1 MRSHPPWISSSHLC
15 GLREWIIM
23 QKISKRGII
32 KFATLITLVIIVASV
47 MGVLFPGHPAEM
59 KTIAM
64 PASLLSTNPVNTALN
79 VTIGRV
85 AYITQPTEW
94 LYNAQSSVPV
104 SFVNPTSSW
113 TLNNSGYLFM
123 VNNTTGTTAPTPE
136 VVNFPVASDLGSTVS
151 YIFTDS
157 RVAVNGTGENAYIVV
172 SESAQTGTPSTTSNT
187 LSTSAGAA
195 QNMIFIEISN
205 YAVTVGYYA
214 SILGGN
220 GKYYQNFT
228 SYSFSTVTLMPL
240 WFYDFYINIQST
252 GTYVSIVNAT
262 GTVIATSPQLSPV
275 LEGNLSKV
283 AYISYVHAPSASTSG
298 DMLILDYAYLVD
310 HNVAPASP
318 VLSGAMAGL
327 PSIIA
332 PFDPN
337 ATAAN
342 YTTNPN
348 ATHSYPSV
356 NMSTSD
362 FASVT
367 PSSSNAAQTSSL
379 INPTYLP
386 QASATTI
393 YAQNQTTELRT
404 TAENATTITA
414 SLYVTTWTPEGI
426 NNAIVTYLQ
435 DYIGSRIGV
444 MPSQISIISYLI
456 TDIGF
461 DMNFSSSTATMI
473 QNYIYNSAP
482 GIMQADGISLVNAS
496 TGAVAAGADIGMFM
510 NLATGEVAYPEI
522 QGNEIINPLTGAI
535 YYSPEM
541 AGFPVGS
548 TIMGGA
554 IYVPGQYQF
563 YGFAA
568 DGAPIFAA
576 GWNPF
581 SGLTGAAQ
589 AVANFF
595 HGGASTV
602 ANAIGPV
609 VKPVTQYVE
618 HVNSATGGSINKFTS
633 DLSKAVGSVMPFLGG
648 AATDI
653 SKSVG
658 GTLSNVLGGVGSGL
672 ASIRN
677 SVAGAL
683 ATGATDIKNTIYHIG
698 STIRN
703 GLVSVPDAVW
713 NTAGKIRSD
722 IGAVISPITTT
733 LKNLPGKFTNAAV
746 SIANAVKNG
755 LVSIPTSIVNA
766 GKNILNTVGNS
777 LQSAATGVATWV
789 GNAFGQM
796 TSGFMNS
803 TTGKLASSIKSSVLS
818 FFAGLSSTLGHY
830 IVPIL
835 IGGVLIILLIAF
847 VVIHDRKHHRKHEHR
862 RRR

>member
-1 MRSHPPWISSSHLC
+1 M
-15 GLREWIIM
+15 
-23 QKISKRGII
+23 KISKRGII
-32 KFATLITLVIIVASV
+32 KLATLITLVVVVASA
-47 MGVLFPGHPAEM
+47 MGVLFSGHPTEL

-64 PASLLSTNPVNTALN
+64 PASLLNTNPVNTNLN

-94 LYNAQSSVPV
+94 LYSANSPQPA

-123 VNNTTGTTAPTPE
+123 VNNSTSTTAPSPE
-136 VVNFPVASDLGSTVS
+136 VANFPVASDLGSAIS

-157 RVAVNGTGENAYIVV
+157 RVAVNGTGETAYIVI
-172 SESAQTGTPSTTSNT
+172 SESAQTGAPSTTSNT
-187 LSTSAGAA
+187 VSTSAGAA
-195 QNMIFIEISN
+195 QNMIFVEISN

-214 SILGGN
+214 SVLGGN
-220 GKYYQNFT
+220 GKYYQNYT
-228 SYSFSTVTLMPL
+228 SYSFSTTLMPL
-240 WFYDFYINIQST
+240 WFYDFYVNIQPT
-252 GTYVSIVNAT
+252 GTYVSVVNAT
-262 GTVIATSPQLSPV
+262 GSVIATSPQLSPV
-275 LEGNLSKV
+275 VEGNLSKI
-283 AYISYVHAPSASTSG
+283 AYISYIHAPAASSSG
-298 DMLILDYAYLVD
+298 DMLVLDYAYLVD
-310 HNVAPASP
+310 HNVAPASAI
-318 VLSGAMAGL
+318 LSGAMVNM
-327 PSIIA
+327 PSIVA

-348 ATHSYPSV
+348 ATDSYPSV

-362 FASVT
+362 FTSVT

-386 QASATTI
+386 LANATTI
-393 YAQNQTTELRT
+393 CAQNQTTALRT

-414 SLYVTTWTPEGI
+414 SLYVTTWTPQGI
-426 NNAIVTYLQ
+426 NNAIVSYLQ
-435 DYIGSRIGV
+435 NYIGGQIGV
-444 MPSQISIISYLI
+444 MPSQISIISYLV

-473 QNYIYNSAP
+473 QDYIYNSAP
-482 GIMQADGISLVNAS
+482 GIMQADGISLVNTT

-535 YYSPEM
+535 YYSPEL

-548 TIMGGA
+548 TIMQGT

-581 SGLTGAAQ
+581 AGLSGAAA

-595 HGGASTV
+595 HGAASTV
-602 ANAIGPV
+602 NNAIAKIV
-609 VKPVTQYVE
+609 SPVTQYVE
-618 HVNSATGGSINKFTS
+618 HATQPINRFTN
-633 DLSKAVGSVMPFLGG
+633 DLSKAVGGVMPFLGG

-653 SKSVG
+653 SKNIG
-658 GTLSNVLGGVGSGL
+658 GTLSHVLGGVGSGL

-677 SVAGAL
+677 SVVGAL
-683 ATGATDIKNTIYHIG
+683 ATGVTDVKNTIYHLG
-698 STIRN
+698 STIHN
-703 GLVSVPDAVW
+703 DLMGLKTLPGGVW
-713 NTAGKIRSD
+713 NTLGKFRSD
-722 IGAVISPITTT
+722 IGAVISPIGTA
-733 LKNLPGKFTNAAV
+733 LRNLPGRLGGALT
-746 SIANAVKNG
+746 SIANGIKNG
-755 LVSIPTSIVNA
+755 LVSVGTTIANA
-766 GKNILNTVGNS
+766 GKNVLNTVGNS
-777 LQSAATGVATWV
+777 ISTAANGVANWA

-803 TTGKLASSIKSSVLS
+803 TMGILGGSIKGSILS
-818 FFAGLSSTLGHY
+818 FFSGLSSTLGHY

-835 IGGVLIILLIAF
+835 VGGVLIILLIAF
-847 VVIHDRKHHRKHEHR
+847 VVIHDKKHHRKNKNEQRKR
-862 RRR
+862 R

>member
-1 MRSHPPWISSSHLC
+1 M
-15 GLREWIIM
+15 
-23 QKISKRGII
+23 
-32 KFATLITLVIIVASV
+32 ITLVIIVASV
-47 MGVLFPGHPAEM
+47 MGVLFPGHPAEL

-64 PASLLSTNPVNTALN
+64 PASFLSTAPLTTNLN
-79 VTIGRV
+79 VTVGRV

-94 LYNAQSSVPV
+94 LYSANSPQPA

-123 VNNTTGTTAPTPE
+123 VNNSTSTTAPSPE
-136 VVNFPVASDLGSTVS
+136 VANFPVASDLGSTVS
-151 YIFTDS
+151 YIFIDS
-157 RVAVNGTGENAYIVV
+157 RVAVNGSGETAYIVI
-172 SESAQTGTPSTTSNT
+172 SESSQAGAPSTTANT

-214 SILGGN
+214 SVLGGN
-220 GKYYQNFT
+220 GKYYQNYT
-228 SYSFSTVTLMPL
+228 SYSFSGISLMPL

-262 GTVIATSPQLSPV
+262 GSVIATSSQLSPV

-283 AYISYVHAPSASTSG
+283 AYISYVHAPAASTSG

-318 VLSGAMAGL
+318 VLSGAMVNM
-327 PSIIA
+327 PSIVA

-348 ATHSYPSV
+348 ATSSYPSV

-362 FASVT
+362 FTSVT

-426 NNAIVTYLQ
+426 NNAIVSYLQ
-435 DYIGSRIGV
+435 SYIGSKIGV
-444 MPSQISIISYLI
+444 MPSQISIISYLV
-456 TDIGF
+456 TDVGF

-473 QNYIYNSAP
+473 QDYIYNSAP

-522 QGNEIINPLTGAI
+522 QGNEIINPLTGAM
-535 YYSPEM
+535 YYSPEL
-541 AGFPVGS
+541 AGFPAGS

-595 HGGASTV
+595 QGAASTV
-602 ANAIGPV
+602 NNAISKV
-609 VKPVTQYVE
+609 VNPVTQYVE
-618 HVNSATGGSINKFTS
+618 HVNSAIGGSAEKFTN
-633 DLSKAVGSVMPFLGG
+633 DLAHAVSGVMPFLGG
-648 AATDI
+648 AATNIANDI
-653 SKSVG
+653 G
-658 GTLSNVLGGVGSGL
+658 GTLNHVLGGVGSGL

-683 ATGATDIKNTIYHIG
+683 ATGVTDIKNDIYHIG

-703 GLVSVPDAVW
+703 GLVSIPYGLW
-713 NTAGKIRSD
+713 NTLGKFRSD
-722 IGAVISPITTT
+722 IGAVISPITTA
-733 LKNLPGKFTNAAV
+733 LRNLPGKFGGALG
-746 SIANAVKNG
+746 SIANGIKNG
-755 LVSIPTSIVNA
+755 LLSVGTTIANA
-766 GKNILNTVGNS
+766 GKNVLNTVGNS
-777 LQSAATGVATWV
+777 ISTAVNGIASWI

-796 TSGFMNS
+796 TSGFMNA
-803 TTGKLASSIKSSVLS
+803 TTGKLTSSIKSSALS

-830 IVPIL
+830 IVPVL
-835 IGGVLIILLIAF
+835 VGGVIIILLIAF
-847 VVIHDRKHHRKHEHR
+847 VVIRDRKHHHHKHEEDR

>member
-1 MRSHPPWISSSHLC
+1 M
-15 GLREWIIM
+15 
-23 QKISKRGII
+23 KISKKGII
-32 KFATLITLVIIVASV
+32 KLATLITLVIVVASTA
-47 MGVLFPGHPAEM
+47 GVLFPGHQSEFKA
-59 KTIAM
+59 IAM
-64 PASLLSTNPVNTALN
+64 PASLLDTNPVNTQLN

-85 AYITQPTEW
+85 AYITQPAEW
-94 LYNAQSSVPV
+94 LYNSQSSVPV

-123 VNNTTGTTAPTPE
+123 VNNTTSATAPSPE
-136 VVNFPVASDLGSTVS
+136 VVNFPVASDLGSTIS

-157 RVAVNGTGENAYIVV
+157 RIALNGTGETAYIVI
-172 SESAQTGTPSTTSNT
+172 SESVQTGAPSTTSNT
-187 LSTSAGAA
+187 VSTSAGPA
-195 QNMIFIEISN
+195 QNIIFIEINN
-205 YAVTVGYYA
+205 YAVSVGYYA
-214 SILGGN
+214 STLGGN
-220 GKYYQNFT
+220 GKYYQNYT

-240 WFYDFYINIQST
+240 WFYDFYVNIQPT

-262 GTVIATSPQLSPV
+262 GSVIATSSQLSPV

-283 AYISYVHAPSASTSG
+283 AYISYIHAPAASSNG

-310 HNVAPASP
+310 HNVAPASA
-318 VLSGAMAGL
+318 VLSGAMVNM
-327 PSIIA
+327 PSIVA

-348 ATHSYPSV
+348 ATDSYPSV

-362 FASVT
+362 FSSIT
-367 PSSSNAAQTSSL
+367 PSSSNATQTSSL
-379 INPTYLP
+379 INPAYLP
-386 QASATTI
+386 ETNSTTI
-393 YAQNQTTELRT
+393 YAQNQTTALRT

-414 SLYVTTWTPEGI
+414 SLYITTWTPQGI
-426 NNAIVTYLQ
+426 NNAIVSYLQ
-435 DYIGSRIGV
+435 NYIGSKIGV
-444 MPSQISIISYLI
+444 MPSQISIISYLV

-461 DMNFSSSTATMI
+461 DMNFSSSTAQMI

-496 TGAVAAGADIGMFM
+496 TGAVVAGADIGMFM
-510 NLATGEVAYPEI
+510 NLVTGLVAYPQI

-541 AGFPVGS
+541 AGFPIGS
-548 TIMGGA
+548 TIMQGA
-554 IYVPGQYQF
+554 IYVPGQYEF
-563 YGFAA
+563 FGFAA
-568 DGAPIFAA
+568 DGAPIFEA

-581 SGLTGAAQ
+581 SGLTGASA

-595 HGGASTV
+595 HGAASTV
-602 ANAIGPV
+602 NNAIA
-609 VKPVTQYVE
+609 KIANPVTQYVE
-618 HVNSATGGSINKFTS
+618 HVNPAGSISKFTN

-648 AATDI
+648 AATNI
-653 SKSVG
+653 ANNIQ
-658 GTLSNVLGGVGSGL
+658 GTLTHVLGGVNSGL

-703 GLVSVPDAVW
+703 GLVSIPDALW

-722 IGAVISPITTT
+722 IGAVISPVTTAIR
-733 LKNLPGKFTNAAV
+733 NLPVNFRNGV
-746 SIANAVKNG
+746 ISIANAVKDG
-755 LVSIPTSIVNA
+755 LVSLPTSIANA
-766 GKNILNTVGNS
+766 GKNVLNTVGNS
-777 LQSAATGVATWV
+777 LQRVASGALTWM

-796 TSGFMNS
+796 TSSFMNAS
-803 TTGKLASSIKSSVLS
+803 VGKIASSIKSSSLS

-830 IVPIL
+830 IIPIV
-835 IGGVLIILLIAF
+835 IGGVLIVLLIAF
-847 VVIHDRKHHRKHEHR
+847 VVVHDKKHHHKKKR
-862 RRR
+862 

>member
-1 MRSHPPWISSSHLC
+1 M
-15 GLREWIIM
+15 
-23 QKISKRGII
+23 
-32 KFATLITLVIIVASV
+32 ITLVIMVASV
-47 MGVLFPGHPAEM
+47 MGVLFPGHPAEL

-64 PASLLSTNPVNTALN
+64 PASLLNTNPVNTQLN
-79 VTIGRV
+79 ITIGRV

-123 VNNTTGTTAPTPE
+123 VNNSTSATAPSPE
-136 VVNFPVASDLGSTVS
+136 VANFPVASDLGSTIS
-151 YIFTDS
+151 YIFVDS
-157 RVAVNGTGENAYIVV
+157 RVAVNGTGETAYLVI
-172 SESAQTGTPSTTSNT
+172 SESAQTGVPSTTANT
-187 LSTSAGAA
+187 QSTSAGAA
-195 QNMIFIEISN
+195 QNVIFVEISN
-205 YAVTVGYYA
+205 YAVSVGYYA
-214 SILGGN
+214 SVFGGN
-220 GKYYQNFT
+220 GKYYQNYT
-228 SYSFSTVTLMPL
+228 SYSFSGLTLMPL
-240 WFYDFYINIQST
+240 WFYDFYINMQPT

-283 AYISYVHAPSASTSG
+283 AYVSYVHAPAASTSG

-318 VLSGAMAGL
+318 ILSGAMVNM

-342 YTTNPN
+342 YTTSPN
-348 ATHSYPSV
+348 ATSSYPSV

-362 FASVT
+362 FSSIT
-367 PSSSNAAQTSSL
+367 PSSSNATQTSSL

-414 SLYVTTWTPEGI
+414 SLYATTWTPEGI
-426 NNAIVTYLQ
+426 NNAIVSYLQ
-435 DYIGSRIGV
+435 NYIGGKIGV
-444 MPSQISIISYLI
+444 MPSQISIISYLV
-456 TDIGF
+456 TDVGF

-473 QNYIYNSAP
+473 QDYIYNSAP

-510 NLATGEVAYPEI
+510 SLATGEVAYPEI
-522 QGNEIINPLTGAI
+522 QGNEIINPLTGSI
-535 YYSPEM
+535 YYSPEL
-541 AGFPVGS
+541 AGFPAGS

-554 IYVPGQYQF
+554 IYVPGQYTF

-581 SGLTGAAQ
+581 ASLSGAAA

-602 ANAIGPV
+602 SNAIGSV
-609 VKPVTQYVE
+609 SKPVTQYVE
-618 HVNSATGGSINKFTS
+618 HATQPITKFTS

-672 ASIRN
+672 ASFRN

-683 ATGATDIKNTIYHIG
+683 ATGVTDVKNTIYHIG
-698 STIRN
+698 STIKN

-713 NTAGKIRSD
+713 NTAGKIRND
-722 IGAVISPITTT
+722 IGAVISPITTA

-746 SIANAVKNG
+746 SIANAVRNG

-777 LQSAATGVATWV
+777 LKSAGTGIASWV

-796 TSGFMNS
+796 TAGFMNS
-803 TTGKLASSIKSSVLS
+803 TTGKLASSIKSSALS

-835 IGGVLIILLIAF
+835 VGGVIVILLIAF
-847 VVIHDRKHHRKHEHR
+847 VVIHDRKHHHKHEEHR

>member
-1 MRSHPPWISSSHLC
+1 MV
-15 GLREWIIM
+15 
-23 QKISKRGII
+23 
-32 KFATLITLVIIVASV
+32 TLVIIVASV
-47 MGVLFPGHPAEM
+47 MGVLFPGHPAEL

-64 PASLLSTNPVNTALN
+64 PASLLSTNPVNIQLN
-79 VTIGRV
+79 ITIGRV

-123 VNNTTGTTAPTPE
+123 VNNSTSATAPSPE
-136 VVNFPVASDLGSTVS
+136 VANFPVSNDLGSTIS
-151 YIFTDS
+151 YIFVDS
-157 RVAVNGTGENAYIVV
+157 RVAVNGTGETAYIVV
-172 SESAQTGTPSTTSNT
+172 SESAQTGVPSTTANT

-205 YAVTVGYYA
+205 YAVSVGYYT
-214 SILGGN
+214 SVLGGN
-220 GKYYQNFT
+220 GKYYQNYT

-240 WFYDFYINIQST
+240 WFYDFYINMQPT

-275 LEGNLSKV
+275 LQGNLSKV
-283 AYISYVHAPSASTSG
+283 AYVSYVHAPAASTSG

-310 HNVAPASP
+310 HNVQPASA
-318 VLSGAMAGL
+318 VLSGAIVNM
-327 PSIIA
+327 PSIVA

-348 ATHSYPSV
+348 ATNSYPSV
-356 NMSTSD
+356 NISTSD
-362 FASVT
+362 FTSVT
-367 PSSSNAAQTSSL
+367 PSSSNATQTSSL

-414 SLYVTTWTPEGI
+414 SLYVTEWTPQGI
-426 NNAIVTYLQ
+426 NNAIVSYLQ
-435 DYIGSRIGV
+435 NYIGSKIGV
-444 MPSQISIISYLI
+444 MPSQVSIISYLV

-473 QNYIYNSAP
+473 QDFIYNSAP
-482 GIMQADGISLVNAS
+482 GIMQADGISLVNTT

-510 NLATGEVAYPEI
+510 NPATGEVAYPEV

-535 YYSPEM
+535 YYSPEL
-541 AGFPVGS
+541 AGFPIGS
-548 TIMGGA
+548 TIMGGT
-554 IYVPGQYQF
+554 IYVPGQYAF

-589 AVANFF
+589 AVASFF
-595 HGGASTV
+595 HGGASTIM
-602 ANAIGPV
+602 NAIGSV
-609 VKPVTQYVE
+609 SKPVTQYVE

-698 STIRN
+698 STIKN

-713 NTAGKIRSD
+713 NTAGKIRND
-722 IGAVISPITTT
+722 IGAVISPITTA
-733 LKNLPGKFTNAAV
+733 LKNLPGKFGGALG
-746 SIANAVKNG
+746 SIASGIKNG
-755 LVSIPTSIVNA
+755 LLSVGTTIADA
-766 GKNILNTVGNS
+766 GKNVLNTVGNS
-777 LQSAATGVATWV
+777 ISTATNGIASWV

-796 TSGFMNS
+796 TSGFMNA
-803 TTGKLASSIKSSVLS
+803 TTGKLASSIKSSALS

-835 IGGVLIILLIAF
+835 VGGVLIILLIAF
-847 VVIHDRKHHRKHEHR
+847 VVIHDRKHHHHKHEEHR
-862 RRR
+862 KRR

>member
-1 MRSHPPWISSSHLC
+1 
-15 GLREWIIM
+15 M

-32 KFATLITLVIIVASV
+32 KLATLITLVVIVASAA
-47 MGVLFPGHPAEM
+47 GVLFPGHPAEL

-64 PASLLSTNPVNTALN
+64 PASLLTTNPINTQLN
-79 VTIGRV
+79 ITIGRV

-94 LYNAQSSVPV
+94 LYSANSPQPA
-104 SFVNPTSSW
+104 SFVNPSSSW

-123 VNNTTGTTAPTPE
+123 VNNTTGTTAPAPE
-136 VVNFPVASDLGSTVS
+136 VANFPIASDLGSTVS

-157 RVAVNGTGENAYIVV
+157 RIAVNGSGETAYIVI
-172 SESAQTGTPSTTSNT
+172 SESAQTGVPSTSANT

-195 QNMIFIEISN
+195 QNMIFIEVSN
-205 YAVTVGYYA
+205 YAVSVGYYA

-220 GKYYQNFT
+220 GKYYQNYT
-228 SYSFSTVTLMPL
+228 SYSFSGISLMPL
-240 WFYDFYINIQST
+240 WFYDFYMDIQPT

-283 AYISYVHAPSASTSG
+283 AYISYVHAPAASTSG

-310 HNVAPASP
+310 HNVAPSSA
-318 VLSGAMAGL
+318 VLSGAMVNM
-327 PSIIA
+327 PSIVA

-348 ATHSYPSV
+348 ATNSYPSV

-414 SLYVTTWTPEGI
+414 SLYVTTWTPQGI
-426 NNAIVTYLQ
+426 NNAIVSYLQ
-435 DYIGSRIGV
+435 NYIGSRIGV

-510 NLATGEVAYPEI
+510 NLATGEIAYPEI

-535 YYSPEM
+535 YYSPEL
-541 AGFPVGS
+541 AGFPAGS

-581 SGLTGAAQ
+581 ASLSGAAA
-589 AVANFF
+589 AVANYF
-595 HGGASTV
+595 HGAASTV
-602 ANAIGPV
+602 SNAIGSV
-609 VKPVTQYVE
+609 SKPVTQYVE

-658 GTLSNVLGGVGSGL
+658 GTLSNVLGGVESGL

-683 ATGATDIKNTIYHIG
+683 ATGVTDVKNTIYHIG
-698 STIRN
+698 STIKN

-713 NTAGKIRSD
+713 NTAGKIRND
-722 IGAVISPITTT
+722 IGAVISPITTA
-733 LKNLPGKFTNAAV
+733 LKNLPGKFGGALG
-746 SIANAVKNG
+746 SIASGIKNG
-755 LVSIPTSIVNA
+755 LLSVGTTIADA
-766 GKNILNTVGNS
+766 GKNVLNTVGNS
-777 LQSAATGVATWV
+777 ISTATNGIASWV

-796 TSGFMNS
+796 TSGFMNA
-803 TTGKLASSIKSSVLS
+803 TTGKLASSIKSSALS

-835 IGGVLIILLIAF
+835 VGGVLIILLIAF
-847 VVIHDRKHHRKHEHR
+847 VVIHDRKHHHHKHEEHR
-862 RRR
+862 KRR

>member
-1 MRSHPPWISSSHLC
+1 
-15 GLREWIIM
+15 M
-23 QKISKRGII
+23 QKISKKRII
-32 KFATLITLVIIVASV
+32 KLATLITLVVVVASTA
-47 MGVLFPGHPAEM
+47 GVLFPGHPGEL

-64 PASLLSTNPVNTALN
+64 PASLLNTNPVNTALN

-85 AYITQPTEW
+85 SYITQPTEW
-94 LYNAQSSVPV
+94 LYSANSPQPA
-104 SFVNPTSSW
+104 SFVNPTNSW

-123 VNNTTGTTAPTPE
+123 VNNTTSTTAPSPE
-136 VVNFPVASDLGSTVS
+136 VVNFGVTSDLGTTVS
-151 YIFTDS
+151 YIFVDS
-157 RVAVNGTGENAYIVV
+157 RVAVNGTGETAYIVI
-172 SESAQTGTPSTTSNT
+172 SESAQTGAPSTTSNT
-187 LSTSAGAA
+187 LASSAGAA
-195 QNMIFIEISN
+195 QNMIFIEINN
-205 YAVTVGYYA
+205 YAVSVGYYA
-214 SILGGN
+214 SVLGGN
-220 GKYYQNFT
+220 GKYYQNYT
-228 SYSFSTVTLMPL
+228 SYSFSGVTLMPL
-240 WFYDFYINIQST
+240 WFYDFYINIQPT
-252 GTYVSIVNAT
+252 GTYVSIVNAS
-262 GTVIATSPQLSPV
+262 GSVIATSSQLSPV

-283 AYISYVHAPSASTSG
+283 AYISYVHAPAASSNG

-310 HNVAPASP
+310 HNVAPAAP
-318 VLSGAMAGL
+318 VLGGAMVNM
-327 PSIIA
+327 PSIVA

-348 ATHSYPSV
+348 ATSSYPSV

-362 FASVT
+362 FSSIT
-367 PSSSNAAQTSSL
+367 PSSSNATQTSSL

-386 QASATTI
+386 TSSATTI
-393 YAQNQTTELRT
+393 YAQNQTTKLRT

-414 SLYVTTWTPEGI
+414 SLYVTTWTPQGI
-426 NNAIVTYLQ
+426 NNAIVSYLQ
-435 DYIGSRIGV
+435 DYIGNKIGI
-444 MPSQISIISYLI
+444 MPSQVTIISYLV

-461 DMNFSSSTATMI
+461 DMNFSASTATTI
-473 QNYIYNSAP
+473 QDYIYNSAP

-535 YYSPEM
+535 YYSPEL
-541 AGFPVGS
+541 AGFPAGT
-548 TIMGGA
+548 TIIGGA
-554 IYVPGQYQF
+554 IYVPGQYEF
-563 YGFAA
+563 YGFAS

-589 AVANFF
+589 AVENFF
-595 HGGASTV
+595 HGAASTV
-602 ANAIGPV
+602 NNAIGSV
-609 VKPVTQYVE
+609 NKPVTQYVE
-618 HVNSATGGSINKFTS
+618 HVDYTLGGSVNKFTS

-653 SKSVG
+653 SNNVQ
-658 GTLSNVLGGVGSGL
+658 GTLTHVLGGVSSGL

-683 ATGATDIKNTIYHIG
+683 ATGATDIKNTIFHIG

-713 NTAGKIRSD
+713 NTAGKIRTD
-722 IGAVISPITTT
+722 IGAVISPIATAI
-733 LKNLPGKFTNAAV
+733 KNLPSALGNGAT

-755 LVSIPTSIVNA
+755 LISLPTSIANA
-766 GKNILNTVGNS
+766 GKNVLNTVGNS
-777 LQSAATGVATWV
+777 LQKVSSGALSWI

-796 TSGFMNS
+796 TSGFMNA
-803 TTGKLASSIKSSVLS
+803 TTGKLASSIKSSTLS

-847 VVIHDRKHHRKHEHR
+847 VVVHDREHHRKH
-862 RRR
+862 